1 MARTLAEL
9 PKGARITDFVSLGV
23 LTEKFPRTT
32 IDRILQETGRAS
44 KRERNLPAH
53 VVVYYVIALALYG
66 QVSYGEVLRC
76 LLEGLEWLGLNVRRL
91 RGTAKSAITQA
102 RSRLGKEP
110 LQRLYQEVV
119 SPIATPQTQGAWY
132 RGRRLVTLDGSTL
145 DLADTAANEATF
157 GRPGASRGRSGYP
170 QLRFVALLENGTHVL
185 FATEMGGY
193 GRGEARSPTGGGAG
207 SGDGVFGR
215 PEFFQLRAVEA
226 VPRRRQPPVVAR
238 EKEPEAALSG
248 AFVRWLLSEQDLSQR
263 QGPQAGPR
271 GAGGSG
277 HRVSTGGNRRTLSSA
292 DDLAARG
299 RSGRGAGRPVSRALG
314 DRDGAR

>member
-23 LTEKFPRTT
+23 LAEKFPRTT

-145 DLADTAANEATF
+145 DLADTAANEAAF

-185 FATEMGGY
+185 FATDCCVWPIFS
-193 GRGEARSPTGGGAG
+193 AT
-207 SGDGVFGR
+207 
-215 PEFFQLRAVEA
+215 VEA

-248 AFVRWLLSEQDLSQR
+248 AFGRWLLSARSIPALRVIEYRLSSLVYYVAAIIR
-263 QGPQAGPR
+263 PGCVSLRRPPRRTARVRLRGPR
-271 GAGGSG
+271 SQA
-277 HRVSTGGNRRTLSSA
+277 LP
-292 DDLAARG
+292 
-299 RSGRGAGRPVSRALG
+299 GRPLRRLATTSGEKSGLSAWS
-314 DRDGAR
+314 